1 MIQNEREIRHELVL
15 QAARRMMTAARSAP
29 NGKGIDIIEI
39 AMVTDGDI
47 LRLSDEMIRT
57 MAERGGLVG
66 LNYCAGFLDDQPS
79 PDLCR
84 STTALMAK
92 HAAHFKQVGGIEIIG
107 LGSDFDGIG
116 GKLEMDDCSKL
127 PLLADALRREG
138 FTEDEVEAIFYR
150 NARRFFEENL

>member
-1 MIQNEREIRHELVL
+1 
-15 QAARRMMTAARSAP
+15 MT
-29 NGKGIDIIEI
+29 G
-39 AMVTDGDI
+39 VQT
-47 LRLSDEMIRT
+47 
-57 MAERGGLVG
+57 
-66 LNYCAGFLDDQPS
+66 CALPIF
-79 PDLCR
+79 
-84 STTALMAK
+84 
-92 HAAHFKQVGGIEIIG
+92 IG